1 MGIVRKLKFY
11 FIIYHLRPKRN
22 VYNMYTEKEDFI
34 TKDEEKIYIQYSILC
49 TAAFVYKVKLTC

>member
-1 MGIVRKLKFY
+1 
-11 FIIYHLRPKRN
+11 
-22 VYNMYTEKEDFI
+22 MYTEKEDFI